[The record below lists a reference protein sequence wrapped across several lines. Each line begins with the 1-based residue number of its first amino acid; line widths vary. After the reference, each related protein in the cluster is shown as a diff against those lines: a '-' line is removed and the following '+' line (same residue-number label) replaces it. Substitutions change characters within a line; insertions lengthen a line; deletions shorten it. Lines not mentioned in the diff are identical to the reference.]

1 MEKLKLI
8 YVYDALCG
16 WCFGFSPVMSAFAEK
31 HEADIE
37 VQVVSGGMIRG
48 ERIGPIGEVAAYI
61 KDAYKT
67 VEDSTGVKF
76 GKAFLED
83 VLEEGSTVFTSIPA
97 SVALSVFKTIKP
109 EASLAYAAD
118 LQEAI
123 YVDGITPEDFE
134 AYAARAAKYGID
146 PEKFV
151 EMMQQDTFIAMTEED
166 FALAQQMGVNGF
178 PTIILHNGE
187 KAVMMARGY
196 LPMERLESNYSQAKA
211 VLLDA

>member
-31 HEADIE
+31 YQSEIE

-67 VEDSTGVKF
+67 VENSTGVSF

-83 VLEEGSTVFTSIPA
+83 VLEEGSTIFTSIPA
-97 SVALSVFKTIKP
+97 SIALSVFKTLKP
-109 EASLAYAAD
+109 EASLDYAGD
-118 LQEAI
+118 LQKAI
-123 YVDGITPEDFE
+123 YVDGIPPQDLK
-134 AYAARAAKYGID
+134 AYGKIAASYGLD
-146 PEKFV
+146 QAEFV
-151 EMMQQDTFIAMTEED
+151 KMMGQDTFESMAEED

-196 LPMERLESNYSQAKA
+196 LPMDRLEGNYSQAKA
-211 VLLDA
+211 VLLE

>member
-16 WCFGFSPVMSAFAEK
+16 WCFGFSSVMSAFANKYQAE
-31 HEADIE
+31 IE

-67 VEDSTGVKF
+67 VEESTGVQF

-83 VLEEGSTVFTSIPA
+83 ILEEGSAVFTSIPS
-97 SVALSVFKTIKP
+97 SVALSVFKTLKP
-109 EASLAYAAD
+109 DSSLAYAED
-118 LQEAI
+118 LQKAI
-123 YVDGITPEDFE
+123 YVDGQRPLDLD
-134 AYAARAAKYGID
+134 AYATRAAKYGID
-146 PEKFV
+146 PIAFK
-151 EMMQQDTFIAMTEED
+151 EMMQQDTFIEMAEED
-166 FALAQQMGVNGF
+166 FTLAQQMGINGF

-211 VLLDA
+211 VFVDA

>member
-16 WCFGFSPVMSAFAEK
+16 WCFGFSPIMSAFAEK

-76 GKAFLED
+76 GKPFLED
-83 VLEEGSTVFTSIPA
+83 VLEEGSTIFTSIPA

-109 EASLAYAAD
+109 EESLAYAAD
-118 LQEAI
+118 LQKAI

-134 AYAARAAKYGID
+134 AYATRAAKYGID
-146 PEKFV
+146 PAKFV

-211 VLLDA
+211 VLLEA